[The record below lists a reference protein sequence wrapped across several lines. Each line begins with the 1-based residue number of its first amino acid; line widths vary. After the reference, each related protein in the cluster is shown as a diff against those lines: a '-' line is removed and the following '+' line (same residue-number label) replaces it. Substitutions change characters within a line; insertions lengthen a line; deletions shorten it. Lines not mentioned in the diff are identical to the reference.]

1 VVRRFPIRAK
11 LTVALAVPLTAL
23 VVVAAL
29 EALLISREAH
39 QVRQQSELA
48 RSSIGPGSLLRQI
61 QNERNI
67 ATISLLG
74 AVDMIELQVED
85 NAVARR
91 NTDTAAAEFE
101 SQVER
106 RGGKVEQ
113 AYRPALD
120 GLDAL
125 VELRD
130 DVDDF
135 SGTRDLKN
143 VAFTTE
149 TFDRYTS
156 LLDALFDANTA
167 VALAV
172 DNPDLRR
179 GAELIDVTA
188 RQSDVLAKLVT
199 QLVVAGAGGDADGL
213 NTPAEIARIAALRAE
228 LAANEQAIAANPS
241 PTYRPLVEDLFAN
254 EPVQQFPKVVDAAL
268 QTGTVSI
275 PEVLRTVTGDDI
287 EKFGYIVFRN
297 EVSDEIRHKADAL
310 TSAAETRERVY
321 LGFAGLAILLAA
333 VVAGLVSRSITR
345 PLEALTSQA
354 TDMAGHRLPEAVS
367 QILSTPLGDDV
378 TLPEVD
384 RVRVKSRD
392 EVADVADALT
402 TVQDS
407 ALDLAI
413 EQAVLR
419 RNIAD
424 SFVNLGRR
432 NQALLGRQ
440 LDFITELE
448 HRETEP
454 DPLAD
459 LFRLDHL
466 ATRMRRNAESLLV
479 LAGVDQPRTWSAPV
493 LVTEAIRAA
502 LGEVE
507 DYQRVVVRAMEPAT
521 ISGSAAAD
529 LAHLLAELIENA
541 LAFSP
546 PDEIVEIRGGSQRS
560 GYTLVVIDCGLGMPD
575 DELESANRRLA
586 GAEAF
591 TIAPSRYLGHY
602 VAGTLAAR
610 HGITVTLQSRDHG
623 TTATVNLPPALLAA
637 DPTASPDRHR
647 RARPRSLTTGF
658 PGGTRPVAAVGDG

>member
-1 VVRRFPIRAK
+1 MVRRFPIRAK
-11 LTVALAVPLTAL
+11 LAVALAVPLAAL

-29 EALLISREAH
+29 EALLISRESRE
-39 QVRQQSELA
+39 VRAQSELA
-48 RSSIGPGSLLRQI
+48 RSSIGPTSLLRQI

-67 ATISLLG
+67 AMISLLG

-85 NAVARR
+85 NGVARR
-91 NTDTAAAEFE
+91 NTDDAATEFT
-101 SQVER
+101 SQIER
-106 RGGKVEQ
+106 RGGTVEQ
-113 AYRPALD
+113 AYGPALD

-125 VELRD
+125 GPLRN

-135 SGTRDLKN
+135 PGTRDLKN
-143 VAFTTE
+143 VVFTTE
-149 TFDRYTS
+149 IFNRYTS
-156 LLDALFDANTA
+156 LLDGLFNANTW
-167 VALAV
+167 VALAI
-172 DNPDLRR
+172 DNPELRR

-188 RQSDVLAKLVT
+188 RQSDVLAKLVKD
-199 QLVVAGAGGDADGL
+199 LVVAGAGGDADGL
-213 NTPAEIARIAALRAE
+213 NTPPEIAGIAALRGE
-228 LAANEQAIAANPS
+228 LAANEQAIAVNAIGS
-241 PTYRPLVEDLFAN
+241 YRPLVDDLFAN
-254 EPVQQFPKVVDAAL
+254 EPVEQFPKVVDAAL
-268 QTGTVSI
+268 QTGTVSV

-287 EKFGYIVFRN
+287 AKFGYIVFRN
-297 EVSDEIRHKADAL
+297 EVSDEITRKAAAF
-310 TSAAETRERVY
+310 TAAAERRERVY

-333 VVAGLVSRSITR
+333 VVTVIVSRSITR
-345 PLEALTSQA
+345 PRRALTRQA
-354 TDMAGHRLPEAVS
+354 TDVAGHRLPEAVS
-367 QILSTPLGDDV
+367 QILNTPLGDDV
-378 TLPEVD
+378 TLPNVEGVA
-384 RVRVKSRD
+384 VKSRD

-479 LAGVDQPRTWSAPV
+479 LAGIDQPRTWSAPV
-493 LVTEAIRAA
+493 QVTEAIRAA

-507 DYQRVVVRAMEPAT
+507 DYQRVVVRAMEPAM

-541 LAFSP
+541 LEFSP
-546 PDEIVEIRGGSQRS
+546 PDELVEIRGGPQRT
-560 GYTLVVIDCGLGMPD
+560 GYTLVVIDQGLGMPHG
-575 DELESANRRLA
+575 ELDRANRRLA
-586 GAEAF
+586 GAEEF
-591 TIAPSRYLGHY
+591 TIAPSKYLGHY

-623 TTATVNLPPALLAA
+623 TTATVSLPPSLLAA
-637 DPTASPDRHR
+637 DTRATGDRQGR
-647 RARPRSLTTGF
+647 SWPRSLTARPTEA
-658 PGGTRPVAAVGDG
+658 TRPVAAVGDG

>member
-1 VVRRFPIRAK
+1 MVRRFPIRAK
-11 LTVALAVPLTAL
+11 LTVALAVPLAAL

-29 EALLISREAH
+29 EARLISRESRE
-39 QVRQQSELA
+39 VRAQSELS
-48 RSSIGPGSLLRQI
+48 RSSIGPTSLLRQI

-67 ATISLLG
+67 AMISLLG

-85 NAVARR
+85 NGVARR
-91 NTDTAAAEFE
+91 NTDDAATEFE
-101 SQVER
+101 SQIER
-106 RGGKVEQ
+106 RGGTVEQ
-113 AYRPALD
+113 AYGPALD

-125 VELRD
+125 GPLRN

-135 SGTRDLKN
+135 PGTRDLKN
-143 VAFTTE
+143 VVFTTE
-149 TFDRYTS
+149 IFNRYTS
-156 LLDALFDANTA
+156 LLDGLFDANTW
-167 VALAV
+167 VALAI
-172 DNPDLRR
+172 DNPELRR

-188 RQSDVLAKLVT
+188 RQSDVLAKLVKD
-199 QLVVAGAGGDADGL
+199 LVVAGAGGDADGL
-213 NTPAEIARIAALRAE
+213 NTPPEIAGIAALRGE
-228 LAANEQAIAANPS
+228 LAANEQAIAVNAIGS
-241 PTYRPLVEDLFAN
+241 YRPLVDDLFAN
-254 EPVQQFPKVVDAAL
+254 EPVKQFPKVVDAAL
-268 QTGTVSI
+268 QTGTVSV

-287 EKFGYIVFRN
+287 AKFGYIVFRN
-297 EVSDEIRHKADAL
+297 EVSDEITRKAAAF
-310 TSAAETRERVY
+310 TAAAERRERVY
-321 LGFAGLAILLAA
+321 LGFAGLSILLAA
-333 VVAGLVSRSITR
+333 VVTVLVSRSITR
-345 PLEALTSQA
+345 PLRALTRQA
-354 TDMAGHRLPEAVS
+354 TDVAGHRLPEAVS

-378 TLPEVD
+378 TLPNVEGVA
-384 RVRVKSRD
+384 VKSRD

-448 HRETEP
+448 HRETAP

-479 LAGVDQPRTWSAPV
+479 LAGIDQPRTWSAPV
-493 LVTEAIRAA
+493 QVTEAIRAA

-507 DYQRVVVRAMEPAT
+507 DYQRVVVRAMEPAM

-546 PDEIVEIRGGSQRS
+546 PDELVEIRGGPQRT
-560 GYTLVVIDCGLGMPD
+560 GYTLVVIDRGLGMPQG
-575 DELESANRRLA
+575 ELDRANRRLA
-586 GAEAF
+586 GAEEF
-591 TIAPSRYLGHY
+591 TIAPSKYLGHY

-623 TTATVNLPPALLAA
+623 TTAAVSLPPSLLAA
-637 DPTASPDRHR
+637 DTRATGDRQGR
-647 RARPRSLTTGF
+647 SRPRSLTARPTEA
-658 PGGTRPVAAVGDG
+658 TRPVAAVGDG

>member
-1 VVRRFPIRAK
+1 MVRRFPIRAK
-11 LTVALAVPLTAL
+11 LTVALAVPLAAL

-29 EALLISREAH
+29 EALVISRESRE
-39 QVRQQSELA
+39 VRAQSELA
-48 RSSIGPGSLLRQI
+48 RSSIGPTSLLRQI

-67 ATISLLG
+67 AMISLLG

-85 NAVARR
+85 NGVARR
-91 NTDTAAAEFE
+91 NTADAATEFE
-101 SQVER
+101 SQIER
-106 RGGKVEQ
+106 RGGTVEQ
-113 AYRPALD
+113 AYGPALD

-125 VELRD
+125 GPLRN

-135 SGTRDLKN
+135 PGTRDLKN
-143 VAFTTE
+143 VVFTTE
-149 TFDRYTS
+149 IFNRYTS
-156 LLDALFDANTA
+156 LLDGLFDANTW
-167 VALAV
+167 VALAI
-172 DNPDLRR
+172 DNPELRR

-188 RQSDVLAKLVT
+188 RQSDVLAKLVKD
-199 QLVVAGAGGDADGL
+199 LVVAGAGGDADGL
-213 NTPAEIARIAALRAE
+213 NTPPEIAGIAALRGE
-228 LAANEQAIAANPS
+228 LAANEQAIAVNAIGS
-241 PTYRPLVEDLFAN
+241 YRPLVDDLFAN
-254 EPVQQFPKVVDAAL
+254 EPVEQFPKVVDAAL
-268 QTGTVSI
+268 QTGAVSV

-287 EKFGYIVFRN
+287 AKFGYIVFRN
-297 EVSDEIRHKADAL
+297 EVSDEITRKA
-310 TSAAETRERVY
+310 AAFTAAADRRERVY

-333 VVAGLVSRSITR
+333 VVTVIVSRSITR
-345 PLEALTSQA
+345 PLRALTRQA
-354 TDMAGHRLPEAVS
+354 TEVAGHRLPEAVS
-367 QILSTPLGDDV
+367 QILNTPLGDDV
-378 TLPEVD
+378 TLPHVEGIA
-384 RVRVKSRD
+384 VKSRD

-479 LAGVDQPRTWSAPV
+479 LAGIDQPRTWSAPV
-493 LVTEAIRAA
+493 QVIETIRAA

-507 DYQRVVVRAMEPAT
+507 DYQRVVVRAMEPAM

-541 LAFSP
+541 MAFSP
-546 PDEIVEIRGGSQRS
+546 PDELVEIRGGPQRT
-560 GYTLVVIDCGLGMPD
+560 GYTLVVIDQGLGMPPG
-575 DELESANRRLA
+575 ELDRANRRLA
-586 GAEAF
+586 GAEEF
-591 TIAPSRYLGHY
+591 TIAPSKYLGHY

-623 TTATVNLPPALLAA
+623 TTATVSLPPRLLTA
-637 DPTASPDRHR
+637 DTRATGDRQGR
-647 RARPRSLTTGF
+647 SRPRSLTARPTEA
-658 PGGTRPVAAVGDG
+658 THPVAAVGDG